1 MSWWEEYNRQKRW
14 PFKLKSDGPYRNY
27 GLEKE
32 ETYEDVTLDDIE
44 LVRELL
50 LELRGDIV
58 DVSEVDNVEL
68 DPLVELV
75 EDTTTGHVSTLTVF
89 VSRVTL
95 APNANAP
102 PFNTAA
108 VSSVTEAAA
117 RILP

>member
-1 MSWWEEYNRQKRW
+1 LEREEK
-14 PFKLKSDGPYRNY
+14 
-27 GLEKE
+27 
-32 ETYEDVTLDDIE
+32 TYVDVMLDDVE

-50 LELRGDIV
+50 LELRDDVV
-58 DVSEVDNVEL
+58 DVAEVNNVEL
-68 DPLVELV
+68 DPPVELV
-75 EDTTTGHVSTLTVF
+75 EDTTTAHVSTLTVF

-95 APNANAP
+95 PPNANAP